1 MARRQNNVSPEVAQ
15 RLVDLAREMRQLVY
29 GESGVPKWGTKFS
42 QIESDGMAVGH
53 ELARLIMEQSVADQA
68 GQVPAE
74 AFDTG
79 GEVAGPAGT
88 EEMLLETPAGE
99 VEWKHPRGFL
109 KESRRAFFPSGPRV
123 GRGRG

>member
-1 MARRQNNVSPEVAQ
+1 MARERNKVSPEVAQ

-42 QIESDGMAVGH
+42 QIESEGMAVGH
-53 ELARLIMEQSVADQA
+53 ELARLMMEQSVEDQA

-74 AFDTG
+74 ALDTG
-79 GEVAGPAGT
+79 GEVAGLAGT

-99 VEWKHPRGFL
+99 VEWQQPRGVL
-109 KESRRAFFPSGPRV
+109 KTSRRDFFPSGPSL
-123 GRGRG
+123 GRGCG